1 MQVVPTSRTPSRP
14 RRPRPW
20 PAALIA
26 CCLWRVVC
34 ASPFSLAVDEHSGLP
49 VISRGGATALAADF
63 VFWREN
69 WVFADQETRL
79 TVRGPFEYGLAGSNP
94 ALNLALLGQVSRS
107 GERQLVW
114 ELRFDAHEGVARAIG
129 GGISFSFN
137 LGDFAAQLGEPE
149 LLPGNR
155 GWRWGRAGGTDIE
168 MRFEQPLAA
177 IYFERDQK
185 SEIRAFIYK
194 DAIAPGVRQVR
205 ATLTV
210 SADVA
215 FTPTLGERFG
225 AVDFRVWPSDILAS
239 DTSPVD
245 LSFLNADERPAGKHG
260 MLRTKGD
267 KLVFDDGTAAR
278 FWGANLTAY
287 ALFATPAAEV
297 RKQARRMSALGFNLV
312 RLVHQDS
319 EWVSP
324 NVFGDQ
330 GGADTRALNA
340 QMLEKL
346 DWWIKC
352 LKDEGIYVWL
362 DLHVGR
368 RVKAGD
374 GIRDFDEIRQGK
386 ASASIVGYNY
396 VNDSIRD
403 AMQRFN
409 AEYLGHQNRFTGV
422 HYKDEPAIVALLITN
437 ENDLT
442 NHFGNAL
449 LPDKGVPHHAA
460 IYLREAGRFA
470 ARYSLPPDQ
479 VWRAWEPGPSKL
491 FLNDLEEH
499 FDASM
504 ISQLRSLG
512 ARAPIVTTSSW
523 GANPLS
529 SLPALT
535 VGDIIDVHSYGG
547 VGELEKD
554 PLLSASLVDWMAAAH
569 VAGKPLSV
577 SEWGVDYRGS
587 LAPDRHDIPLFV
599 AGSAALQGWD
609 AVMLFA
615 YAQEALDPGQ
625 SSASIYH
632 AYNDPALIA
641 MLPAAA
647 LLFRQGHV
655 RESSTRYVFAPTE
668 QQLFGE
674 PISAGTSVALRTA
687 AARGRLTIALPQV
700 RELPWLKESP
710 IPAGA
715 QVMRDPRQA
724 QLPPDSS
731 QAASDSGELRRN
743 WALGT
748 FTIDTPRTQAAMGW
762 IGGRTITLPAVTMSV
777 TTRNAAVA
785 VQSLDGA
792 PLGQARRLMI
802 SLGARAVPAS
812 GKSLPYYAEPL
823 EGTLA
828 IAAPAGLSLY
838 VWDAAAA
845 KARRQAVT
853 FKDGHYLLT
862 LDRKLASRWL
872 TLQAQPPGPA
882 RAR

>member
-1 MQVVPTSRTPSRP
+1 V
-14 RRPRPW
+14 W
-20 PAALIA
+20 
-26 CCLWRVVC
+26 
-34 ASPFSLAVDEHSGLP
+34 ASPLSVAVDEHSGLP
-49 VISRGGATALAADF
+49 VIARGGATALASEF

-69 WVFADQETRL
+69 WVFADQQTHV
-79 TVRGPFEYGLAGSNP
+79 TVRGPFAYGLEGSNP

-107 GERQLVW
+107 GERQLLW

-137 LGDFAAQLGEPE
+137 LADFAAQLGEPE
-149 LLPGNR
+149 LLAGNR
-155 GWRWGRAGGTDIE
+155 GWRWGRAAGPYIE

-177 IYFERDQK
+177 LYFERGQK

-205 ATLTV
+205 AILTV
-210 SADVA
+210 SADVTLA
-215 FTPTLGERFG
+215 PTPGERFG
-225 AVDFRVWPSDILAS
+225 AADYRAWPSDSLAG

-245 LSFLNADERPAGKHG
+245 LSFLNADDRPAGKHG
-260 MLRTKGD
+260 VLRAKGD

-278 FWGANLTAY
+278 FWGTNLTAY
-287 ALFATPAAEV
+287 ALFATSAEDV
-297 RKQARRMSALGFNLV
+297 RKQARRIAALGFNLV
-312 RLVHQDS
+312 RLPHHDS
-319 EWVSP
+319 EWVNP

-330 GGADTRALNA
+330 ETGGTRVLSER
-340 QMLEKL
+340 MLEKL

-352 LKDEGIYVWL
+352 LKDEGVYVWL

-368 RVKAGD
+368 RVRAGD

-386 ASASIVGYNY
+386 ASASIIGYNY

-409 AEYLGHQNRFTGV
+409 AAYLDHQNRFTGV
-422 HYKDEPAIVALLITN
+422 RYKDEPAIVALLITN

-449 LPDKGVPHHAA
+449 LPDKGVPHHTA

-470 ARYSLPPDQ
+470 TRYSLPQDQ

-491 FLNDLEEH
+491 FLNDLEER
-499 FDASM
+499 FDAAM

-523 GANPLS
+523 GMNPLS

-547 VGELEKD
+547 VGELEKN

-569 VAGKPLSV
+569 VADMPLSV
-577 SEWGVDYRGS
+577 SEWGVDDRGS

-599 AGSAALQGWD
+599 AGTAALQGWD
-609 AVMLFA
+609 AVLLFA
-615 YAQEALDPGQ
+615 YAQEALDPRQGT
-625 SSASIYH
+625 ASIYH
-632 AYNDPALIA
+632 AYNDPSLIA

-655 RESSTRYVFAPTE
+655 HEASTRYVFAPTE

-674 PISAGTSVALRTA
+674 NIAAGNSVALRTA
-687 AARGRLTIALPQV
+687 AVRGRLTIALPQV
-700 RELPWLKESP
+700 RELPWLKAST
-710 IPAGA
+710 IPEGSRI
-715 QVMRDPRQA
+715 MRDPHQS
-724 QLPPDSS
+724 QLPPGSS
-731 QAASDSGELRRN
+731 EAASDSGELRRN
-743 WALGT
+743 WDLGT

-762 IGGRTITLPAVTMSV
+762 IGGRTITLPAVTLSV

-812 GKSLPYYAEPL
+812 GKSLPYYAEPV

-845 KARRQAVT
+845 KARRQAVA

-862 LDRKLASRWL
+862 LDRRLTSHWL
-872 TLQAQPPGPA
+872 TLQAQPPVKPA
-882 RAR
+882 R